1 MNHQEEEEKEQVPCM
16 DPLLE
21 RDFSQEFLSLAIS
34 SDCLIE
40 IYNFK
45 IRWCSGRS
53 FYFFGSDFTWR
64 QAAATCKKYY
74 PRENK
79 ESHNF
84 LIDNNLGC
92 PTKLIYLYVALVL
105 WNSTLIIIR
114 NYIYIYLL
122 CFTTIYVKFI
132 KTNSCNM
139 KIFVLFYYVICQRN
153 YAHYFKFIGLV
164 RSSLRRVIKTQEEH
178 KSRLGEW
185 T

>member
-1 MNHQEEEEKEQVPCM
+1 MGAPFISLARI
-16 DPLLE
+16 LLE
-21 RDFSQEFLSLAIS
+21 DKQPQYVRNIIL
-34 SDCLIE
+34 
-40 IYNFK
+40 
-45 IRWCSGRS
+45 G
-53 FYFFGSDFTWR
+53 
-64 QAAATCKKYY
+64 
-74 PRENK
+74 NK

-178 KSRLGEW
+178 KQRLGE
-185 T
+185 